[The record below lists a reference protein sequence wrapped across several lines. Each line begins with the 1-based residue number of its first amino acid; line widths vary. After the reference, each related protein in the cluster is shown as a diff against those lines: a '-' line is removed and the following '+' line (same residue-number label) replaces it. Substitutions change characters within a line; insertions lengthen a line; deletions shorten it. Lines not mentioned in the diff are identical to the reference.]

1 MLTFQVKIVSKA
13 LSIPI
18 ISKSQLDRL
27 ILIKKL
33 HSDGL
38 SDTAIADFLNS
49 KGLKTPKGKKYYQE
63 LIWVTRNKFNKRN
76 LREKEFNYQIEN
88 MKFSPK

>member
-1 MLTFQVKIVSKA
+1 VLTFQVKIVSKA

>member
-1 MLTFQVKIVSKA
+1 MLTFQVKIVSRA

-18 ISKSQLDRL
+18 ISTSQLDRL
-27 ILIKKL
+27 TLIKKL

-76 LREKEFNYQIEN
+76 LREQEFNYQIEN